1 MQGGSRD
8 SCEMVIKERSLE
20 GVKVIEY
27 ASLVAGPYC
36 TKLLADLGAQVI
48 KIERPR
54 VGDEA
59 RRIGPFPND
68 TPHPER
74 SGLFLYVNTNKLGI
88 TLAPETSAGKEIFL
102 ALVEWADVV
111 VEDRPPG
118 VMAELGLSYDVLKRA
133 NPRLIMTSI
142 TPFGQ
147 TGPYRNYKAHG
158 LTISHGAGAGFLT
171 PIDASEEELG
181 PVKGGGFF
189 DRYCNGLSAAAATL
203 VAIYAREMTGEGQHI
218 DVSEQEASI
227 AYDRVEIS
235 MFPTEGFIS
244 RRVRPFGGALPLPCQ
259 DGPALIAFGEQ
270 RHWKA
275 LVELMGNPEWTKDE
289 KFKDEVSRFKHSM
302 ELHSFM
308 SQWAGAFFKEELYR
322 KLASAGIP
330 TGVVRSQGE
339 LIERDEQLK
348 ARGFFVD
355 IEHPEAGR
363 LTYPSAP
370 YRLSETPWRVERPA
384 PTLGQHNDEV
394 YCGLLGYSGNDV
406 VKLKETKVI

>member
-1 MQGGSRD
+1 
-8 SCEMVIKERSLE
+8 
-20 GVKVIEY
+20 
-27 ASLVAGPYC
+27 
-36 TKLLADLGAQVI
+36 
-48 KIERPR
+48 
-54 VGDEA
+54 
-59 RRIGPFPND
+59 
-68 TPHPER
+68 
-74 SGLFLYVNTNKLGI
+74 
-88 TLAPETSAGKEIFL
+88 
-102 ALVEWADVV
+102 
-111 VEDRPPG
+111 
-118 VMAELGLSYDVLKRA
+118 
-133 NPRLIMTSI
+133 
-142 TPFGQ
+142 
-147 TGPYRNYKAHG
+147 
-158 LTISHGAGAGFLT
+158 
-171 PIDASEEELG
+171 
-181 PVKGGGFF
+181 
-189 DRYCNGLSAAAATL
+189 
-203 VAIYAREMTGEGQHI
+203 
-218 DVSEQEASI
+218 
-227 AYDRVEIS
+227 